1 MEFHARDRR
10 CVTILLP
17 PGTEISTGGVRL
29 LVRYAQRRC
38 GAAPWGRLRVEE
50 YRQDAGTE
58 ALFIV
63 RPAAVCTAALADYAL
78 PVVHKYFTD

>member
-29 LVRYAQRRC
+29 LVRYAQRHC
-38 GAAPWGRLRVEE
+38 GAAPWGLLSVEE
-50 YRQDAGTE
+50 YRCGSGAE

-63 RPAAVCTAALADYAL
+63 RPAVVHTAALAEYAL